1 MFHKLLDAVLKTGN
15 RINSGTHRGD
25 AKAFKLDTLLKLA
38 DIKSNDGKT
47 TLLHFIILEVI
58 KSENLA
64 PQFITSLESELAS
77 VKKAS
82 TIDPNELTRTV
93 SKLSNGIEKVRNVV
107 QLNRPFVE
115 NGRGGLSFHER
126 MNVFLQ
132 RAEEEMLE
140 IQDRENV
147 ALSSVIDMAEFFHG
161 DSVKEENEPFRIFGV
176 VRDFLT
182 LLGSKICKE
191 AGKMNDCGVGNY
203 TCQMPVNADK
213 IPSLI

>member
-25 AKAFKLDTLLKLA
+25 AKAFKLDTLLKLG

-58 KSENLA
+58 KSEKLA
-64 PQFITSLESELAS
+64 PQFITSLESELAN

-93 SKLSNGIEKVRNVV
+93 SKLSNGIEKVRNVI
-107 QLNRPFVE
+107 QLNRPFVG
-115 NGRGGLSFHER
+115 NGMGLSFNER
-126 MNVFLQ
+126 MSVFLQ

-147 ALSSVIDMAEFFHG
+147 TLSSVIDMAEFFHG

-182 LLGSKICKE
+182 LLDSKICKE
-191 AGKMNDCGVGNY
+191 AEMMNECGAGNY
-203 TCQMPVNADK
+203 TCHMPVNADK
-213 IPSLI
+213 VPSLI